1 MDTPGLLPRVDQARN
16 EMELLTLASMEHL
29 PSVVLFVMDFTGKK
43 IKKKMEFLTL
53 ASMEHFV
60 LTLSVFFVMDF
71 TGRNSVKSSGIGFTP
86 QMY

>member
-43 IKKKMEFLTL
+43 
-53 ASMEHFV
+53 
-60 LTLSVFFVMDF
+60 
-71 TGRNSVKSSGIGFTP
+71 N
-86 QMY
+86 